1 MKPLVITMKML
12 AKVGTAVL
20 LAGLFIGLA
29 SYSSSLTQNHIH
41 LIDTKEDD
49 SRPQL
54 RYHFALIGEDM
65 NSSFWQSLKTGAQ
78 KAAKS
83 AQAAVEFDGPLVQNE
98 DEELRCLS
106 IAIEANVDGIA
117 VYVPNKTKFRP
128 LINKAVG
135 KGINVVTIES
145 DDVGSSRKAYIGP
158 DSYDIGVTQGTLV
171 KEAENGKSNVAL
183 ILGGNYALNSDL
195 SASLLKGFQ
204 DTVRE
209 NTEISLQ
216 SVQNSSSGYF
226 KAEEI
231 IRDILYQYPS
241 VNTVVCTSESDTF
254 EIVQVLIDL
263 NKIKGMTV
271 IGYSNSAQIRD
282 YIRNSVIFGSAY
294 ENPEETGSQCIG
306 CLTNLFNKKS
316 VPSVI
321 KTSVSSIT
329 KNNLI
334 TYSGGS

>member
-1 MKPLVITMKML
+1 MKML
-12 AKVGTAVL
+12 TKIAIAVL
-20 LAGLFIGLA
+20 LAGMFVGLA
-29 SYSSSLTQNHIH
+29 GYSNSLTQNHIH
-41 LIDTKEDD
+41 LVDTKEDN
-49 SRPQL
+49 SRQQL
-54 RYHFALIGEDM
+54 RSHFALIGEDM
-65 NSSFWQSLKTGAQ
+65 DSSFWQSVKTGAQ
-78 KAAKS
+78 KAAKN
-83 AQAAVEFDGPLVQNE
+83 AQVAVEFDGPVVQNE

-117 VYVPNKTKFRP
+117 VFVPNKAKFRP

-171 KEAENGKSNVAL
+171 KEAENGQSNVAL

-195 SASLLKGFQ
+195 STSLLKGFQ
-204 DTVRE
+204 DTIRE
-209 NTEISLQ
+209 HTEISLQ
-216 SVQNSSSGYF
+216 SVQNSSTGYF

-231 IRDILYQYPS
+231 IRNILYQHPS
-241 VNTVVCTSESDTF
+241 VNTVVCTSENDTF
-254 EIVQVLIDL
+254 EIVQVLVDL
-263 NKIKGMTV
+263 NKMKNMTV
-271 IGYSNSAQIRD
+271 IGYSSSAQIRD

-294 ENPEETGSQCIG
+294 ENPEETGSRCIG
-306 CLTNLFNKKS
+306 CLTDLLNKKN